1 MYYKEICRYSFY
13 FLHMSFIF
21 SSFIGIFFTWK
32 IMILQ
37 GVTIISWKINNN
49 NCILTQMEDYFF
61 EESIIDLYFNYI
73 NVFHKDKF
81 ILTDCRHAFH
91 EDCIRESM
99 KRTNICPMCRK
110 EINYVDYQR
119 VGLKKSLWDKA
130 FKYTEWFKAAM
141 INLSYPSFE
150 NAYKLYINY
159 TQTCTHTLAP
169 TRTRASLP

>member
-73 NVFHKDKF
+73 NKERKHK
-81 ILTDCRHAFH
+81 
-91 EDCIRESM
+91 
-99 KRTNICPMCRK
+99 
-110 EINYVDYQR
+110 NYIVPYGNR
-119 VGLKKSLWDKA
+119 IS
-130 FKYTEWFKAAM
+130 
-141 INLSYPSFE
+141 
-150 NAYKLYINY
+150 LYILFLLELFYYFN
-159 TQTCTHTLAP
+159 
-169 TRTRASLP
+169 